1 MIRKPA
7 ALPLALPLA
16 ISLATVALVG
26 AAASSAVATEMPT
39 RKPGLWDIR
48 MVDTGSGIPGMTMQQ
63 CTDASTDKDMIATA
77 SPMSKDVCSKQD
89 IQKTAAGYV
98 ADAVCTANGMA
109 MTSHSE
115 ITGDFDSAYI
125 VKVTSRRDMKP
136 GKPPREMTM
145 TIEAKWVGPCK
156 PNQKPGDMV
165 MPGGF
170 KMNIKDLQK
179 LKAMLPKQ

>member
-1 MIRKPA
+1 MIASRFA
-7 ALPLALPLA
+7 THLLPL
-16 ISLATVALVG
+16 LVG
-26 AAASSAVATEMPT
+26 ALALCGATTEAASADELPT

-48 MVDTGSGIPGMTMQQ
+48 MVETGSGVPGMTMQQ
-63 CTDASTDKDMIATA
+63 CTDATTDKDMISTA
-77 SPMSKDVCSKQD
+77 SPMAKEVCSKHD
-89 IQKTAAGYV
+89 FRKAAAGYV

-115 ITGDFDSAYI
+115 ITGDFDSAYT
-125 VKVTSRRDMKP
+125 VKVTSRYESGP
-136 GKPPREMTM
+136 GKPPRDLAM

-170 KMNIKDLQK
+170 TMNIKDIQK
-179 LKAMLPKQ
+179 LKSMLPTQ